1 VTLDD
6 LRVFIKVYETGNLS
20 AVARKLCCTQSA
32 VSQHVKRLEK
42 ETGLTLI
49 ERQPRGVAP
58 TQAGRILYQAAL
70 GGIASLDAAF
80 RQLGELRD
88 GRGGAFSITTGGV
101 SVRHFMAEAIVAF
114 RRQHPHVTLEFRA
127 AYSTRQCIEL
137 LLGARVDLAWIT
149 LGQHQPG
156 IQQRPVI
163 DLPWVL
169 ITHAD
174 DPLAARDSI
183 APADLATIRYIA
195 YPESSASRHQL
206 EERLIRLGIS
216 PPVPVGLADWDTAI
230 LLAELGIGHAIV
242 PALPR
247 LADPPS
253 NPVRTVPIQA
263 LDPLTVGWAVSQWNV
278 LSPLATEF
286 AELVASPPEA
296 DMPTPAHRQLP
307 SMTPNPINQ
316 GLRPPQAAAPS
327 GTQGR
332 SPAP

>member
-6 LRVFIKVYETGNLS
+6 LRVFIRVYETGNLS
-20 AVARKLCCTQSA
+20 AVARTLCCTQSA
-32 VSQHVKRLEK
+32 VSQHIKRLEK
-42 ETGLTLI
+42 QAGLVLI

-88 GRGGAFSITTGGV
+88 GRSGTVSITTGAV
-101 SVRHFMAEAIVAF
+101 SVRHFMAGAITAF
-114 RRQHPHVTLEFRA
+114 RRRHPHVTLEFRA

-137 LLGARVDLAWIT
+137 LHDGRADLAWIT
-149 LGQHQPG
+149 LGPPQPG
-156 IQQRPVI
+156 ILQRPVI
-163 DLPWVL
+163 ELPWVL

-195 YPESSASRHQL
+195 YPESSTSRQQL
-206 EERLIRLGIS
+206 EERLIRLGIV

-247 LADPPS
+247 LADPPG
-253 NPVRTVPIQA
+253 NPVRAVPIPA
-263 LDPLTVGWAVSQWNV
+263 LDPLSVGWAVRQWNV

-286 AELVASPPEA
+286 ADLVASPPQNEN
-296 DMPTPAHRQLP
+296 AHP
-307 SMTPNPINQ
+307 GS
-316 GLRPPQAAAPS
+316 S
-327 GTQGR
+327 VV
-332 SPAP
+332 